1 MLAPRRQIA
10 ITLAVALRGA
20 VAAAQPA
27 TVGGVTFSDE
37 RGGFV
42 ILDASGGGTLAD
54 PFVVVEE
61 IHGPGAA
68 VLVIRGVSAAL
79 GNRVGTYHPTGF
91 ALRKIVTNR
100 TDATWTFVEFELQ
113 QVFGVASDTYDG
125 LSFGQGAQSGR
136 PFLSDRFAVAA
147 EISEPLDYISFQDGT
162 VAPGETVVFNVIV
175 TDTSPVPVFYL
186 IQRPNRP
193 LSRETERTFAAA
205 ADAPRTAP
213 P

>member
-1 MLAPRRQIA
+1 MLAPRRQLAIA
-10 ITLAVALRGA
+10 FAVALRGA
-20 VAAAQPA
+20 MAAAQPA
-27 TVGGVTFSDE
+27 TVAGVTFSDE

-42 ILDASGGGTLAD
+42 VLDASGGGTLAD

-68 VLVIRGVSAAL
+68 VLVIRGVTDDL

-113 QVFGVASDTYDG
+113 QELGVASDTFDG
-125 LSFGQGAQSGR
+125 LSFGQGARSGR

-147 EISEPLDYISFQDGT
+147 EISEPLDYISFQDGI
-162 VAPGETVVFNVIV
+162 VAPGETVVFNVII
-175 TDTSPVPVFYL
+175 TDTTPVPVFYL
-186 IQRPNRP
+186 IQRPNQPLARDAGRSFAMGMRQPERP
-193 LSRETERTFAAA
+193 
-205 ADAPRTAP
+205 
-213 P
+213 